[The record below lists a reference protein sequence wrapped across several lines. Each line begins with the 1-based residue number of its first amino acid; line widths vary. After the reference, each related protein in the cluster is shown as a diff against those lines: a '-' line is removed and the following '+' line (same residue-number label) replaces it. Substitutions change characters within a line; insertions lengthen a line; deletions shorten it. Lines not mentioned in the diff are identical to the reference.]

1 MLRLPSDLKQFFR
14 YLRLFLTMILA
25 TVGEGLTKSWW
36 MEGKDIFKHLL
47 CSQESQA
54 QTPTEASES

>member
-1 MLRLPSDLKQFFR
+1 
-14 YLRLFLTMILA
+14 MILA